1 MALSS
6 IGSVGSNPGVFK
18 QPVYGQT
25 YGVYDAPRS
34 DEAQDF
40 QLKQQSIADRMNAA
54 FSGGGGRSGGGGGG
68 GSPPVTQTPSGTLW
82 DPSYGGRFIE
92 SPDLHLQQQAENA
105 KEQRFNTVWGGLS
118 GLLGRTTNPITIGG
132 DSGTGPEITVGGVY
146 NPQTVNQ
153 QVNATRA
160 KNDRSAATKSRDA
173 VADATGRGFGSQSPL
188 LAALQGQIW
197 GQNVATNTEAERAIR
212 QTAAEQNSQQLLST
226 QQAREAQYASRQQ
239 EQIARAQPYFQ
250 TQNALIAALAGLA

>member
-1 MALSS
+1 MGLTS
-6 IGSVGSNPGVFK
+6 IGSLGSNPGVFK

-25 YGVYDAPRS
+25 FGVYDAPRS

-40 QLKQQSIADRMNAA
+40 QDRQQSIADRMNAA
-54 FSGGGGRSGGGGGG
+54 FAGGRSGGGGGGG
-68 GSPPVTQTPSGTLW
+68 GSPPVTQTPSGSLW

-105 KEQRFNTVWGGLS
+105 KESRFNTVWGGLS

-132 DSGTGPEITVGGVY
+132 DSGAGPEISVGGVY
-146 NPQTVNQ
+146 TPQMVNQ
-153 QVNATRA
+153 QVNASRA
-160 KNDRSAATKSRDA
+160 KNDRSAATKARDA
-173 VADATGRGFGSQSPL
+173 VGDATGRGFGSQSPL

-197 GQNVATNTEAERAIR
+197 GQNMAANTEGERSIR

-226 QQAREAQYASRQQ
+226 QQAREQQYASRQQ